1 MEVQV
6 GKAEVERL
14 LQALQQYCGLTDGR
28 ALARRLGVPLGELQ
42 RWRRSGVVPLGQ
54 LVARCPELP
63 WQHMLGEELLRLLVP
78 RVLPPGWRP
87 TPELPEED
95 APVPPIRTSAA
106 LTDTERVQLLEWMLW
121 AREFDWTL
129 IRLYRQGR
137 AVGSVFAQLGNE
149 AVAVGTAFALR
160 PTDAVF
166 PMHRDLGV
174 HFVRGQDLHA
184 LLATHLARE
193 GSLTRGTDGTVH
205 YADPARRIFGNIS
218 HLGAMLPVAVGY
230 ALAARLK
237 GEDTV
242 VLTFI
247 GDGGAQ
253 TGEFHEAVN
262 FAAVHKLPV
271 VIVIENNQYAY
282 STPNRLQYACTFQ
295 ADRAIGYGCFGE
307 VVDGTD
313 VELVYDA
320 CRRAVERARRGEGP
334 TLLETLTF
342 RQRGHAEHD
351 DASYVPEAI
360 RRYWAARD
368 PVDRYSAFLLE
379 RGLLSPA
386 QLEELREQI
395 RQRLKQALDEV
406 LQRPF
411 PAPEEAFRGVFL

>member
-1 MEVQV
+1 MELRM
-6 GKAEVERL
+6 GRAEVERVLQL
-14 LQALQQYCGLTDGR
+14 LRDSCGGAQ
-28 ALARRLGVPLGELQ
+28 ALARRLGVSEGELQ
-42 RWRRSGVVPLGQ
+42 RWRRSGVLPLER
-54 LVARCPELP
+54 LVNACPELP
-63 WQHMLGEELLRLLVP
+63 WQRVLGEHLLSVLVP
-78 RVLPPGWRP
+78 RTVPPGWRP
-87 TPELPEED
+87 TPEMPDEE
-95 APVPPIRTSAA
+95 APVPPIRSSEA
-106 LTDTERVQLLEWMLW
+106 LTDAERVRLLEWMLW
-121 AREFDWTL
+121 AREFDWAL

-149 AVAVGTAFALR
+149 AVAVGAAYALR

-166 PMHRDLGV
+166 PLHRDLAV
-174 HFVRGQDLHA
+174 HCVRGQDLRA
-184 LLATHLARE
+184 LLATHLARQ

-230 ALAARLK
+230 ALAASVK

-262 FAAVHKLPV
+262 FAAVQKLPV
-271 VIVIENNQYAY
+271 VVVIENNQYAY

-351 DASYVPEAI
+351 DAGYVPEPI
-360 RRYWAARD
+360 RRYWQRRD
-368 PVDRYSAFLLE
+368 PVERYAAFLAE
-379 RGLLSPA
+379 RGILTPA
-386 QLEELREQI
+386 QHEELRERI
-395 RQRLKQALDEV
+395 RRQLREALDEV

-411 PAPEEAFRGVFL
+411 PEPEEAFRNVFL